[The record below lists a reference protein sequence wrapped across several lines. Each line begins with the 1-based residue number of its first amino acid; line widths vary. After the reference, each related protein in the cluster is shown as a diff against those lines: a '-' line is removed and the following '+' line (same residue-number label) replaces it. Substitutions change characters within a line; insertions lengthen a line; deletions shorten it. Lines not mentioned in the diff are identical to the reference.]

1 MFFTYL
7 RRELRRRRK
16 AALVVASGL
25 ALGIALVIVVN
36 SVSSGMNKAQGKVL
50 ESLYGLGTDLT
61 VTKAQE
67 RPADGAQPQRPRFEF
82 QGREEGE
89 EQSSD
94 RLMVQGFQTLAD
106 STVATVAGQPGVDR
120 AVGGLSLVNL
130 KINGEFAR
138 GRIQRG
144 QTQQGQPGGGTGNGD
159 NGNGGSGSGNGAAN
173 GGGSGPGDT
182 VTGGGA
188 AFDVDSFT
196 LYGTDVTAPDLGP
209 LTTST
214 VSQGRTFKTTE
225 TDAAVAVVDSAYAQQ
240 KNLAVGGELTVKNVK
255 FEIIGIATADR
266 GQSAAQV
273 YLPLKR
279 AQTLSGSA
287 AKITTIYVKATDST
301 RIDAVKTA
309 IQKNVTGTTVTTSAD
324 LAQTVSGSLDTAA
337 DLASDVG
344 RWLSYAVLLAAV
356 LVAGLLTS
364 SAVTRRVR
372 EFGTLKALGWK
383 SGRVTRQ
390 VVGEAL
396 VNGLIGGALG
406 IAIGLAGAY
415 AVTAAS
421 PTLTADLGASGSGFA
436 GGFGGGGR
444 GGMVFGGGPG
454 STAAGKTV
462 DIALTAPVS
471 VTTVGLACLLALGG
485 GLVAGAFGAW
495 RASRLRPADA
505 LRRVE

>member
-36 SVSSGMNKAQGKVL
+36 SVSSGMTQAQSKVL
-50 ESLYGLGTDLT
+50 QSLYGLGTDLT

-82 QGREEGE
+82 QGRDEGE

-130 KINGEFAR
+130 KISGEFAR
-138 GRIQRG
+138 GQIQRG
-144 QTQQGQPGGGTGNGD
+144 QTQQGQPGQPGAETGGG
-159 NGNGGSGSGNGAAN
+159 N

-214 VSQGRTFKTTE
+214 VSQGRTFETTE
-225 TDAAVAVVDSAYAQQ
+225 TDAEVAVVDSAYAQE
-240 KNLAVGGELTVKNVK
+240 KDLAVGDELAVKNVK

-273 YLPLKR
+273 YLPLKQ
-279 AQTLSGSA
+279 AQTLSASA

-301 RIDAVKTA
+301 KIDAVKTA

-337 DLASDVG
+337 DLASNVG

-396 VNGLIGGALG
+396 VNGFIGGALG

-421 PTLTADLGASGSGFA
+421 PTLTAELGPT
-436 GGFGGGGR
+436 GGMFGTGGGGGR
-444 GGMVFGGGPG
+444 GGMAFGGGPAG
-454 STAAGKTV
+454 TAAGKTV
-462 DIALTAPVS
+462 DIALSAPVS
-471 VTTVGLACLLALGG
+471 VTTVGLAVLLALGG